1 MIRAWALASVGL
13 ALGCCLAADAAPYS
27 AATYANNLAAD
38 LMVNLQQVLK
48 TLHREVNTP
57 QPSHNPNPPPNP
69 PTIATPIIVAGS
81 QQWHNISS
89 PPSPTCMV
97 RIWPPGLAHLTCSAH
112 EYSMQAVKRL
122 GTAGYQ

>member
-1 MIRAWALASVGL
+1 MIRAWALASVAL

-38 LMVNLQQVLK
+38 VMVNLQQVLK
-48 TLHREVNTP
+48 ALHRHVDRP
-57 QPSHNPNPPPNP
+57 QPSRNPHPPPNS
-69 PTIATPIIVAGS
+69 PTIAPPMIAAGS

-97 RIWPPGLAHLTCSAH
+97 RTWPPGLAHLTCSAH
-112 EYSMQAVKRL
+112 EHPKQAVKRL
-122 GTAGYQ
+122 GTGGYR